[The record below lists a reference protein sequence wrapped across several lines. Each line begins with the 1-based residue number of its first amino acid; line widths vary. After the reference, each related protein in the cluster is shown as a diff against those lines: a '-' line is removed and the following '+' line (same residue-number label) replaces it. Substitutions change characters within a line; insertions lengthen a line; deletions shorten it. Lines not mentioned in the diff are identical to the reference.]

1 MSPCYSAAYERG
13 PPPLIDCARLGT
25 YTRTRKTQLGLL
37 IEQHSSTYLH
47 FLYYNMYNACD
58 MYLNGK
64 CLNQREVVRY
74 GSITRFGLDELD

>member
-1 MSPCYSAAYERG
+1 
-13 PPPLIDCARLGT
+13 
-25 YTRTRKTQLGLL
+25 
-37 IEQHSSTYLH
+37 
-47 FLYYNMYNACD
+47 MYNACD